1 MSDSFFVLLCHS
13 NLRVITMKRQIYKIV
28 SAKQFVFTLSAVII
42 SALLIF
48 GIDIVYST
56 AKSESKTNALP
67 VIIIDA
73 GHGGEDGGAQSS
85 SGILEKDINLSISM
99 KLKAVFESLGFETVT
114 VRETDCLIYDSGCNA
129 MREKKVSDIRNRMN
143 IMLKYPDSIFL
154 SIHQN
159 HFDQSKYHGAQ
170 VFYSKNDQQS
180 KIIAE
185 CIQSSIVEK
194 LQNENTRKI
203 KPSGTEIYLLY
214 HAKTPAVMVECG
226 FLSNPGEAQLLNDE
240 SYQKKMAVSIADG
253 VLKYLSNRETA

>member
-1 MSDSFFVLLCHS
+1 M
-13 NLRVITMKRQIYKIV
+13 VITMKKHFYKII
-28 SAKQFVFTLSAVII
+28 SAKQFIFTLCAVFV

-56 AKSESKTNALP
+56 AKSESEKSTLP
-67 VIIIDA
+67 VIIIDP

-99 KLKAVFESLGFETVT
+99 KLKAAFESLGFETVT

-143 IMLKYPDSIFL
+143 IMLKYPNSIFL

-159 HFDQSKYHGAQ
+159 HFGQSKYHGAQ
-170 VFYSKNDQQS
+170 VFYSKNDPQS
-180 KIIAE
+180 KVIAE
-185 CIQSSIVEK
+185 YIQNAIVEK

-214 HAKTPAVMVECG
+214 HAKSPAVMVECG
-226 FLSNPGEAQLLNDE
+226 FLSNGGEAQLLNDE
-240 SYQKKMAVSIADG
+240 QYQKKMAVAIVEG
-253 VLKYLSNRETA
+253 VIKYLSSLGAA

>member
-1 MSDSFFVLLCHS
+1 
-13 NLRVITMKRQIYKIV
+13 MKKHFYKII
-28 SAKQFVFTLSAVII
+28 SAKQFVFTLCAVFV

-56 AKSESKTNALP
+56 AKSESEKKTLP
-67 VIIIDA
+67 VIIIDP

-99 KLKAVFESLGFETVT
+99 KLKAAFEALGFETVT

-129 MREKKVSDIRNRMN
+129 MREKKVSDIHNRMN
-143 IMLKYPDSIFL
+143 IMLKYPNSIFL

-159 HFDQSKYHGAQ
+159 HFSQSKYHGAQ
-170 VFYSKNDQQS
+170 VFYSKNDPQS

-185 CIQSSIVEK
+185 YIQSSIIEK

-214 HAKTPAVMVECG
+214 HAKSPAVMVECG
-226 FLSNPGEAQLLNDE
+226 FLSNGGEAQLLNDE
-240 SYQKKMAVSIADG
+240 QYQKKMAVAIVDG
-253 VLKYLSNRETA
+253 VIKYLSSKGAA

>member
-1 MSDSFFVLLCHS
+1 
-13 NLRVITMKRQIYKIV
+13 
-28 SAKQFVFTLSAVII
+28 
-42 SALLIF
+42 
-48 GIDIVYST
+48 
-56 AKSESKTNALP
+56 
-67 VIIIDA
+67 
-73 GHGGEDGGAQSS
+73 
-85 SGILEKDINLSISM
+85 M

-240 SYQKKMAVSIADG
+240 RYQKKMAVSIADG